1 MIFSEKITYQRKKN
15 GWSQEELA
23 EKMHVSR
30 QAVGKWETGISV
42 PDLEKI
48 LQLAALFGVT
58 TDYLLKDTAEEEET
72 AEAEESSLHRMT
84 LAETHEYLRLRQRA
98 AWRIAIGVM
107 LCILSPISL
116 LLLGGMAED
125 GALPLTE
132 ALAGSIG
139 LVILL
144 LLIAAAVVLFVRTG
158 FESEPYAFLEK
169 ELFETEYGVTGLVKE
184 KQKAFRDTYVRF
196 NILGTVLCVLS
207 PMPLFLSAFAEND
220 ALSILATALMLAM
233 VAVGV
238 FLFVLVG
245 VRWGAYQRILSEGDF
260 TPEKKAE
267 EKRHETI
274 STIYWLIAT
283 ALYLTVSFLT
293 GRWDITWVIWPI
305 AGILYPIAL
314 IIYDGVK
321 GK

>member
-30 QAVGKWETGISV
+30 QAVGKWETGTSV

-48 LQLAALFGVT
+48 LQLATLFGVT
-58 TDYLLKDTAEEEET
+58 TDYLLKDAIEEEET
-72 AEAEESSLHRMT
+72 AEAEESTLRRLS
-84 LAETHEYLRLRQRA
+84 LAETHEYLHLRKRA

-107 LCILSPISL
+107 LCILSPVVLI
-116 LLLGGMAED
+116 LLGGMAEY
-125 GALPLTE
+125 GMLPLTE
-132 ALAGSIG
+132 TLAGTIG

-144 LLIAAAVVLFVRTG
+144 LLIAAAVILFVRTG
-158 FESEPYAFLEK
+158 FESEPYEFLEK
-169 ELFETEYGVTGLVKE
+169 EFFDTEYGVTGLVKE

-207 PMPLFLSAFAEND
+207 PMPLFLSAPAEND
-220 ALSILATALMLAM
+220 MLSIYAVATLLSM

-245 VRWGAYQRILSEGDF
+245 VRWGAYQRILGEGDF

-293 GRWDITWVIWPI
+293 GKWGITWVVWPI
-305 AGILYPIAL
+305 SGILYPIAL
-314 IIYDGVK
+314 IIYDAVK